1 MPPVDSQLEKLSLE
15 ISKHYEQGTDTEIDL
30 LVCKLYGLGK
40 EETDYIIGQWTIF
53 LSQKSYGEI

>member
-1 MPPVDSQLEKLSLE
+1 MPPVDSQLEKLSLD

-40 EETDYIIGQWTIF
+40 EETDYIIGQ
-53 LSQKSYGEI
+53 